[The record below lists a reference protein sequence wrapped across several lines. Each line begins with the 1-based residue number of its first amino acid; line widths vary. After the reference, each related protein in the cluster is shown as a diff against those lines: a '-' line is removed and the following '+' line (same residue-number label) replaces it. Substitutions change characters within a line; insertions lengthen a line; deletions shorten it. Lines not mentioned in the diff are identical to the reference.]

1 MCCILFHFVQFQFK
15 LFSLTQLLTVVQA
28 DETSLFFML
37 YMEVQVIKE
46 DEEQR
51 VQVTDNVGQK
61 ELHIKC
67 E

>member
-1 MCCILFHFVQFQFK
+1 MGCILFHFVQFQFK
-15 LFSLTQLLTVVQA
+15 LVSLTQLLTVVQA
-28 DETSLFFML
+28 DETSLFLML

-46 DEEQR
+46 DEEQS

>member
-1 MCCILFHFVQFQFK
+1 MGCVLFHFVQFQFK

-46 DEEQR
+46 DEEQS
-51 VQVTDNVGQK
+51 VQVTDNVG
-61 ELHIKC
+61 
-67 E
+67 